1 MPTKFSQK
9 ALILFPYKYFSF
21 IILYNKNSLI
31 ELFSPQAYS
40 CSTYSRGVTDSTGHF
55 TLTS

>member
-1 MPTKFSQK
+1 MPTKFSQI

-31 ELFSPQAYS
+31 ELFSLKLA
-40 CSTYSRGVTDSTGHF
+40 DS
-55 TLTS
+55 L